1 MADFTLKAYNS
12 LLDKMLEEGYEVMT
26 FGRYLSLKNEKLPEK
41 FIVLRHDVDKKPGN
55 SLKTAEMESSKG
67 ISATYFFRM
76 RDCSYDEGIVAR
88 IRDLG
93 HEIGYHYEDLV
104 LANGDKAFRGVF
116 GDNAESGFSPDNLH
130 ARLAIVRHRQQG
142 ALGELRL

>member
-76 RDCSYDEGIVAR
+76 QDCSYDEGIVAR

-93 HEIGYHYEDLV
+93 HEIGYHYEDMS
-104 LANGDKAFRGVF
+104 LAKGDA
-116 GDNAESGFSPDNLH
+116 AEAYQHFTTFSE
-130 ARLAIVRHRQQG
+130 RLKDFPLFKYLSLLYRCILPQCS
-142 ALGELRL
+142 